1 MLTRPR
7 IGERVR
13 ISAEPVDDP
22 WSRFRRPAEAV
33 VLARVRANL
42 HEIAIDIV
50 GRCEHDEL
58 SAEEKEILH
67 EAMASA
73 VDEVTTDLLE
83 RFELVLDERLRA
95 VPPHLRSRL
104 FQALTRA
111 SLGID

>member
-7 IGERVR
+7 TSGVR
-13 ISAEPVDDP
+13 ITAEPADDSWP
-22 WSRFRRPAEAV
+22 SLRRPVEAV
-33 VLARVRANL
+33 VLARVRGNL

-73 VDEVTTDLLE
+73 VDEVTADLLE
-83 RFELVLDERLRA
+83 RFELVLDERLRS
-95 VPPHLRSRL
+95 VPPGLRSHL

>member
-1 MLTRPR
+1 MT
-7 IGERVR
+7 
-13 ISAEPVDDP
+13 AEPVEDSWP
-22 WSRFRRPAEAV
+22 SLRRPAEAV
-33 VLARVRANL
+33 VLARVRGNL

-73 VDEVTTDLLE
+73 VDEVTADLLE
-83 RFELVLDERLRA
+83 RFEFALDERLRS
-95 VPPHLRSRL
+95 VPPHLRGRL

>member
-7 IGERVR
+7 IGVVR
-13 ISAEPVDDP
+13 ITAVRDDDGWP
-22 WSRFRRPAEAV
+22 SLRRPAEEV
-33 VLARVRANL
+33 VLARVRGNL

-73 VDEVTTDLLE
+73 VDEVTADLLE

-95 VPPHLRSRL
+95 VPPDLRSRL

>member
-7 IGERVR
+7 IGEVR
-13 ISAEPVDDP
+13 ITAVRDDDGWP
-22 WSRFRRPAEAV
+22 SLRRPPEEV
-33 VLARVRANL
+33 VLARVRGNL

-73 VDEVTTDLLE
+73 VDEVTADLLE

-95 VPPHLRSRL
+95 VPPDLRSRL